1 MTSFFNLVTQYLN
14 TISPDCLYYISY
26 KLSAENLRL
35 NQRISY
41 AILHVVS
48 TRHASPPLLYN
59 VLIIQGEVTYWL
71 FPGVQGFLKILPILQ
86 PIYQCLISF
95 MESVFIMS

>member
-71 FPGVQGFLKILPILQ
+71 FRSEERRVEKECRSRWSP
-86 PIYQCLISF
+86 YH
-95 MESVFIMS
+95 